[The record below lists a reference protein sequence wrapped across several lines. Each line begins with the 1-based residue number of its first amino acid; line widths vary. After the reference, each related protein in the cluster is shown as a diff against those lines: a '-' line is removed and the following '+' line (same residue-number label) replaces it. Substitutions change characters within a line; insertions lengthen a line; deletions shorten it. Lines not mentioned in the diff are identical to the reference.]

1 MDLTNIIVMFLI
13 TFFAT
18 VIFTWFVRKTLRDA
32 DLSDNPIVSEHRHKA
47 GTPTMGGRNSF
58 LICYFAYSFIILQK
72 HKFIDHF
79 IYHAYWWSNGI
90 A

>member
-1 MDLTNIIVMFLI
+1 MNMDLTNIIIMFLI

-47 GTPTMGGRNSF
+47 GTPTM
-58 LICYFAYSFIILQK
+58 YSFIILQK

>member
-47 GTPTMGGRNSF
+47 GTPTMGG
-58 LICYFAYSFIILQK
+58 YSFIILQK

>member
-1 MDLTNIIVMFLI
+1 MKMDLTKVIIMFLI

-47 GTPTMGGRNSF
+47 GTPTMGGIAF
-58 LICYFAYSFIILQK
+58 LFAILRIDNLSFIIM
-72 HKFIDHF
+72 D
-79 IYHAYWWSNGI
+79 
-90 A
+90 

>member
-1 MDLTNIIVMFLI
+1 MNMDLTKIIIMFLI

-47 GTPTMGGRNSF
+47 GTPTMGGIAF
-58 LICYFAYSFIILQK
+58 LFAILLILSLK